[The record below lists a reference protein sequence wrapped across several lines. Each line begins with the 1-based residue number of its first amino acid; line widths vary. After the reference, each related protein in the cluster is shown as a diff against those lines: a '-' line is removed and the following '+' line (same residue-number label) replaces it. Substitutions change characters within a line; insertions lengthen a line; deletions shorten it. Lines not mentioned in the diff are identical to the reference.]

1 MTDVLDRVST
11 ARPEP
16 RPAATTAPRRPDA
29 RFDLSAPG
37 RVLLATLSGAA
48 GVIHLAMVPSHMD
61 ISTVEGVGFAVA
73 GWFQLA
79 VAVLLMTRVSRTQ
92 LRVAMVANLAFIGAW
107 VVSRTAGLPFGD
119 HAGHPETAG
128 FVDVSTVAIEAALIL
143 AAAMLLFRPGLGRGW
158 NRSRLALGAL
168 VPIGVL
174 ALATGALASPSARD
188 HASGSHGDH
197 AAAGHTGDGHG
208 AHNAGNDK
216 GLSQLTNGHQHDSG
230 VVGLDDATQAQL
242 AAQLAGTQTLVE
254 RYPTLADA
262 EAAGYRRAG
271 PFSPGLGTH
280 MINYGQFLGDGVMDA
295 DGILKPAL
303 IYDGLASDAPL
314 AGFMYYV
321 MGETEPEGFV
331 GPNDHWHYHTNTCI
345 VMKDGNIEAPLGA
358 DIPSV
363 TEEQCS
369 RYGGTLLEVTGFMV
383 HVWTVPGYESDLG
396 TFSEINPKITCP
408 DGTYYRKT
416 IDELGFSTTM
426 CKGQ

>member
-16 RPAATTAPRRPDA
+16 PPAATTAPRRPDA

-37 RVLLATLSGAA
+37 RVLLASLSGAA

-92 LRVAMVANLAFIGAW
+92 LRVAMVANLVFIGAW
-107 VVSRTAGLPFGD
+107 VVSRTTGLPFGD

-158 NRSRLALGAL
+158 DRSRLALGAL

-197 AAAGHTGDGHG
+197 AGGHTGDGHG
-208 AHNAGNDK
+208 AHSAGNDK
-216 GLSQLTNGHQHDSG
+216 GLAALENGHQHGGG
-230 VVGLDDATQAQL
+230 VVELDAATQAQL
-242 AAQLAGTQTLVE
+242 STQLAGTHTLVE
-254 RYPTLADA
+254 NYPTIAAA

-271 PFSPGLGTH
+271 PFTPGLGTH
-280 MINYGQFLGDGVMDA
+280 YINYGQFLGDGVMDA

-303 IYDGLASDAPL
+303 IYDGLEPDSPL

-321 MGETEPEGFV
+321 MGDKEPEGFV

-358 DIPSV
+358 DIESV
-363 TEEQCS
+363 TEQQCAK
-369 RYGGTLLEVTGFMV
+369 YGGTLLEVTGYMV
-383 HVWTVPGYESDLG
+383 HVWTVPGYESTRG
-396 TFSEINPKITCP
+396 TFSEINPAITCP
-408 DGTYYRKT
+408 DGTYYRIPLDEIGYKT
-416 IDELGFSTTM
+416 TT
-426 CKGQ
+426 CRNQ